1 MSIVSCT
8 RPPRVTTSST
18 TTNFSLCEISNPR
31 RSTSFPSSFSTKM
44 WRLPNERPT
53 SWPTMIPP
61 RAGEITVSQP
71 NWRTLSASQP
81 QTFAATSV
89 CSRSSAHWKYS
100 RLWRPER
107 KTKWPSS
114 SAPVLRNRDSRS
126 SLIYVVRRFCK
137 TPLESASGTDAL
149 QLLTAAFL
157 PRCIICGLVG
167 LRCGGNYLDFHIG
180 SPRQCGNL
188 DGGTGRGILFEIRA
202 VYFVYRLKVAEVR
215 EKNRC
220 LHDVIESQAFGS

>member
-1 MSIVSCT
+1 MLFVSCT

-18 TTNFSLCEISNPR
+18 TTNFSLGEILKPR
-31 RSTSFPSSFSTKM
+31 RRTSFPSSFSTKM

-61 RAGEITVSQP
+61 RAGEITGSQS
-71 NWRTLSASQP
+71 NFRTLSASQP
-81 QTFAATSV
+81 HTFAAISV
-89 CSRSSAHWKYS
+89 CCRSSAHWKYS
-100 RLWRPER
+100 RLCKPER

-126 SLIYVVRRFCK
+126 SLIYVVGRFCK

-149 QLLTAAFL
+149 QLLAAAFL
-157 PRCIICGLVG
+157 SRCIIRGLVG
-167 LRCGGNYLDFHIG
+167 LPCGGNYLLFHLG
-180 SPRQCGNL
+180 SSRQGRNL
-188 DGGTGRGILFEIRA
+188 DGGTGWGIFFEIRA

-215 EKNRC
+215 EEKGC
-220 LHDVIESQAFGS
+220 LNDVIKSQPFGS